1 MHQAGVSGYGVSHMD
16 VFIDAGPL
24 WTASHSEHI
33 SITTKESF
41 IRPKAQ
47 VKSVLVLLHFFFF
60 FAILFH
66 IIARIRHF
74 EPGDGMRTGE

>member
-47 VKSVLVLLHFFFF
+47 VKSVLV
-60 FAILFH
+60 
-66 IIARIRHF
+66 
-74 EPGDGMRTGE
+74 

>member
-24 WTASHSEHI
+24 WTASHSERI

-41 IRPKAQ
+41 TRSKAQ
-47 VKSVLVLLHFFFF
+47 VKSVLVLLHFYFIFLQF
-60 FAILFH
+60 YFILLQ
-66 IIARIRHF
+66 
-74 EPGDGMRTGE
+74 E